1 MKKGIILVGYLM
13 LSAAFAL
20 AAPGNGTKG
29 RLGTEGNGKGGSK
42 QVENRALRMVKNAVQ
57 LFAANEDERAVGM
70 LEAVARMYPESQ
82 ARFRAALELGRHFTE
97 KRNFDRAWAELR
109 KAGNAADEDVQAEAL
124 LLQGQMQVARGTPA
138 EAVMSLR
145 RLVQDFPASAFAND
159 AYFLIG
165 QIHFEAGRWA
175 RATEAYQ
182 MVGTAIPS
190 TTDTNAV
197 IRTEAGQRMYVRV
210 HDRDLAV
217 LSSLGGTAFVE
228 FQGAAGDV
236 ERAELMP
243 FGRGDGDFLASVKTT
258 VADTRKNDGLL
269 TVRSGEPITAVYV
282 DANTE
287 SGEENRKVLAKAEIV
302 SSAVLSFK
310 DGAQRQR
317 VRGVFV
323 DQPAFLHLRDF
334 DLDVSDRADGAKV
347 VVKAQYRER
356 PEPAPGETVAPPPL
370 PDAPWLTR
378 DEVEVELTETGPRT
392 GIFTGRLIP
401 RLLPEGESPV
411 VPLPKGEIGVHPDER
426 LLVEYEDERNLEGT
440 VPVMRT
446 ASVVILV
453 GGSTE
458 PQSIVAHSADPSVQ
472 AKKLVIE
479 AKLLYKWGSIFK
491 DVGLQEHAQAKA
503 DEGLKRIADVFELAA
518 HNALQRAVLEEAYEA
533 RWNLLLVKDDLR
545 NAIATCNGLVRRFPD
560 TVLADRAFMQIA
572 NARLQEKTAES
583 LRSALQVLGAIINLP
598 NSALKAEAQFR
609 IGEVLEEQARMG
621 QEDGKKPDFAPA
633 ILAFK
638 RCAETY
644 PSSSFAG
651 ESYKRM
657 VDYNVSIRNY
667 STAVEI
673 LEQVFQDYPDAPW
686 LDEMLLKWG
695 IVKNRMGD
703 REGAKEK
710 FRQLIEEYP
719 GGKSA
724 KTAAG
729 FLKRLGD

>member
-1 MKKGIILVGYLM
+1 MKKGIVLVGHLM
-13 LSAAFAL
+13 LAAAFAL
-20 AAPGNGTKG
+20 AAPGNGSKG
-29 RLGTEGNGKGGSK
+29 RLGAEGNGKGGVK

-159 AYFLIG
+159 AYYLIG

-182 MVGTAIPS
+182 MVGTAIPA

-197 IRTEAGQRMYVRV
+197 IRTEAMQRMYVRV

-236 ERAELMP
+236 ER
-243 FGRGDGDFLASVKTT
+243 
-258 VADTRKNDGLL
+258 
-269 TVRSGEPITAVYV
+269 
-282 DANTE
+282 
-287 SGEENRKVLAKAEIV
+287 
-302 SSAVLSFK
+302 
-310 DGAQRQR
+310 
-317 VRGVFV
+317 
-323 DQPAFLHLRDF
+323 
-334 DLDVSDRADGAKV
+334 
-347 VVKAQYRER
+347 
-356 PEPAPGETVAPPPL
+356 PEPAPDETVAPPPL

-401 RLLPEGESPV
+401 RLLPEDESPV
-411 VPLPKGEIGVHPDER
+411 DSLPKGEIGVHPDER

-446 ASVVILV
+446 ASAVLLV

-472 AKKLVIE
+472 AKKLVLE

-503 DEGLKRIADVFELAA
+503 DEGLKRIADVFELSA
-518 HNALQRAVLEEAYEA
+518 HNALERAVLEEAYEA
-533 RWNLLLVKDDLR
+533 RWNLFLVKDDLR

-598 NSALKAEAQFR
+598 NSALKAEAQL
-609 IGEVLEEQARMG
+609 VLEEQARMG

>member
-1 MKKGIILVGYLM
+1 MKKGIVLVGHLM
-13 LSAAFAL
+13 LAAAFAL
-20 AAPGNGTKG
+20 AAPGNGSKG
-29 RLGTEGNGKGGSK
+29 RLGAEGNGKGGVK

-57 LFAANEDERAVGM
+57 LFAANEDERAIGM

-159 AYFLIG
+159 AYFLIR

-182 MVGTAIPS
+182 MVGTAIPA

-197 IRTEAGQRMYVRV
+197 IRTEAMQRMYVRV

-236 ERAELMP
+236 
-243 FGRGDGDFLASVKTT
+243 
-258 VADTRKNDGLL
+258 
-269 TVRSGEPITAVYV
+269 
-282 DANTE
+282 
-287 SGEENRKVLAKAEIV
+287 
-302 SSAVLSFK
+302 
-310 DGAQRQR
+310 
-317 VRGVFV
+317 
-323 DQPAFLHLRDF
+323 
-334 DLDVSDRADGAKV
+334 
-347 VVKAQYRER
+347 ER

-401 RLLPEGESPV
+401 RLLPEDESPV
-411 VPLPKGEIGVHPDER
+411 DSLPKGEIGVHPDER

-446 ASVVILV
+446 ASAVLLV

-472 AKKLVIE
+472 AKKLVLE

-503 DEGLKRIADVFELAA
+503 DEGLKRIADVFELSA
-518 HNALQRAVLEEAYEA
+518 HNALERAVLEEAYEA
-533 RWNLLLVKDDLR
+533 RWNLFLVKDDLR

-598 NSALKAEAQFR
+598 NSALKAEAQL
-609 IGEVLEEQARMG
+609 VLEEQARMG

-703 REGAKEK
+703 WEGAKEK

-719 GGKSA
+719 GGKSV

>member
-1 MKKGIILVGYLM
+1 MKKGIVLVGHLM
-13 LSAAFAL
+13 LAAAFAL
-20 AAPGNGTKG
+20 AAPGNGSKG
-29 RLGTEGNGKGGSK
+29 RLGAEGNGKGGVK

-159 AYFLIG
+159 AYYLIG

-182 MVGTAIPS
+182 MVGTAIPA

-197 IRTEAGQRMYVRV
+197 IRTEAMQRMYVRV

-236 ERAELMP
+236 
-243 FGRGDGDFLASVKTT
+243 
-258 VADTRKNDGLL
+258 
-269 TVRSGEPITAVYV
+269 
-282 DANTE
+282 
-287 SGEENRKVLAKAEIV
+287 
-302 SSAVLSFK
+302 
-310 DGAQRQR
+310 
-317 VRGVFV
+317 
-323 DQPAFLHLRDF
+323 
-334 DLDVSDRADGAKV
+334 
-347 VVKAQYRER
+347 ER

-401 RLLPEGESPV
+401 RLLPEDESPV
-411 VPLPKGEIGVHPDER
+411 DSLPKGEIGVHPDER

-446 ASVVILV
+446 ASAVLLV

-472 AKKLVIE
+472 AKKLVLE

-503 DEGLKRIADVFELAA
+503 DEGLKRIADVFELSA
-518 HNALQRAVLEEAYEA
+518 HNALERAVLEEAYEA
-533 RWNLLLVKDDLR
+533 RWNLFLVKDDLR

-598 NSALKAEAQFR
+598 NSALKAEAQL
-609 IGEVLEEQARMG
+609 VLEEQARMG

>member
-1 MKKGIILVGYLM
+1 MKKGIVLVGHLM
-13 LSAAFAL
+13 LAAAFAL
-20 AAPGNGTKG
+20 AAPGNGSKG
-29 RLGTEGNGKGGSK
+29 RLGAEGNGKGGVK

-159 AYFLIG
+159 AYYLIG

-182 MVGTAIPS
+182 MVGTAIPA

-197 IRTEAGQRMYVRV
+197 IRTEAMQRMYVRV

-236 ERAELMP
+236 
-243 FGRGDGDFLASVKTT
+243 
-258 VADTRKNDGLL
+258 
-269 TVRSGEPITAVYV
+269 
-282 DANTE
+282 
-287 SGEENRKVLAKAEIV
+287 
-302 SSAVLSFK
+302 
-310 DGAQRQR
+310 
-317 VRGVFV
+317 
-323 DQPAFLHLRDF
+323 
-334 DLDVSDRADGAKV
+334 
-347 VVKAQYRER
+347 ER

-401 RLLPEGESPV
+401 RLLPEDESPV
-411 VPLPKGEIGVHPDER
+411 DSLPKGEIGVHPDER

-446 ASVVILV
+446 ASAVLLV

-472 AKKLVIE
+472 AKKLVLE

-503 DEGLKRIADVFELAA
+503 DEGLKRIADVFELSA
-518 HNALQRAVLEEAYEA
+518 HNALERAVLEEAYEA
-533 RWNLLLVKDDLR
+533 RWNLFLVKDDLR

-598 NSALKAEAQFR
+598 NSALKAEAQL
-609 IGEVLEEQARMG
+609 VLEEQARMG
-621 QEDGKKPDFAPA
+621 QEDGKKPDFAPV

>member
-1 MKKGIILVGYLM
+1 MKKGIVLVGHLM
-13 LSAAFAL
+13 LAAAFAL
-20 AAPGNGTKG
+20 AAPGNGSKG
-29 RLGTEGNGKGGSK
+29 RLGAEGNGKGGVK

-159 AYFLIG
+159 AYYLIG

-182 MVGTAIPS
+182 MVGTAIPA

-197 IRTEAGQRMYVRV
+197 IRTEAMQRMYVRV

-236 ERAELMP
+236 
-243 FGRGDGDFLASVKTT
+243 
-258 VADTRKNDGLL
+258 
-269 TVRSGEPITAVYV
+269 
-282 DANTE
+282 
-287 SGEENRKVLAKAEIV
+287 
-302 SSAVLSFK
+302 
-310 DGAQRQR
+310 
-317 VRGVFV
+317 
-323 DQPAFLHLRDF
+323 
-334 DLDVSDRADGAKV
+334 
-347 VVKAQYRER
+347 ER

-401 RLLPEGESPV
+401 RLLPEDESPV
-411 VPLPKGEIGVHPDER
+411 DSLPKGEIGVHPDER

-446 ASVVILV
+446 ASAVLLV

-472 AKKLVIE
+472 AKKLVLE

-503 DEGLKRIADVFELAA
+503 DEGLKRIADVFELSA
-518 HNALQRAVLEEAYEA
+518 HNALERAVLEEAYEA
-533 RWNLLLVKDDLR
+533 RWNLFLVKDDLR

-598 NSALKAEAQFR
+598 NSALKAEAQL
-609 IGEVLEEQARMG
+609 VLEEQARMG

-729 FLKRLGD
+729 FLKRLGN